1 MKQLS
6 IDLHGYKTDQVEDA
20 LDKFLV
26 KASASGQKRCRIV
39 TGKGTGA
46 VQKVAIKYL
55 KAAGY
60 PWEFEKLPNNSE
72 NTGVLTI
79 FLD

>member
-1 MKQLS
+1 MSGLS
-6 IDLHGYKTDQVEDA
+6 LDLHGYTTDQVEDA
-20 LDKFLV
+20 IDKFLI
-26 KASASGQKRCRIV
+26 KASKSGQKRARIV

-46 VQKVAIKYL
+46 VQKVAIQYL

-60 PWEFEKLPNNSE
+60 PWEYEKLPNNAK